1 MELSSKISSLEFLK
15 SVTKWCILFE
25 CLWLLLVFYMSLQT
39 KTRVHNLSLHIN
51 FFHYLCGDRR
61 KCGSWRQYLYN
72 CLSPTD
78 KDLNEILLSV
88 DTCIRQKQKHI
99 WKWKRV
105 VSVLSSLSLKH
116 IEGHKYNSLSI
127 WTYSIRL
134 QEVILVFDLES
145 KITYVTLVEWGTWR
159 DDLNSKL

>member
-1 MELSSKISSLEFLK
+1 MELSSKISSLEFLN

-25 CLWLLLVFYMSLQT
+25 CLWLLLVFSLQT
-39 KTRVHNLSLHIN
+39 RTRVHNLSLHSI

-78 KDLNEILLSV
+78 KDMNEILLSV
-88 DTCIRQKQKHI
+88 DTYIRQKQKYI

-105 VSVLSSLSLKH
+105 VSVLSPLSLKH

-134 QEVILVFDLES
+134 QEVI
-145 KITYVTLVEWGTWR
+145 KITYVTLVEWGTWG